1 MFFYYFATIM
11 LLQKVRFPFLL
22 GEGLVLAHS
31 WWCSKNHILQGLK
44 PGPSTCKAHVL
55 DHQVLPLTI
64 RSCGSTYIIA
74 QLNPFTQQGTH
85 TLHKRSLQQHPP
97 RTWPPHN
104 TFLFCFGATP
114 GSAQSLSWNVLGD
127 HFWQVWGTCGVLGT
141 ETGSVICKANI
152 LHAILWLW
160 STSTLNKQQKVK
172 C

>member
-114 GSAQSLSWNVLGD
+114 GSAQSLSWNVLGITSGR
-127 HFWQVWGTCGVLGT
+127 FGEYVGCWGLKLGQSYARQTSYMLYCGSGPHL
-141 ETGSVICKANI
+141 
-152 LHAILWLW
+152 L
-160 STSTLNKQQKVK
+160 
-172 C
+172 